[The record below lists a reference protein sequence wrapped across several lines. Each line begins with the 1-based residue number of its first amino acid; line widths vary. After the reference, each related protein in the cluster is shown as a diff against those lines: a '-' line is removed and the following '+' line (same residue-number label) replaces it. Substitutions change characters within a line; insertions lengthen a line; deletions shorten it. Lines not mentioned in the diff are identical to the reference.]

1 MEFLNILLPIL
12 LYIFGI
18 ILLIVLIILGIRTI
32 ELLNKID
39 RLTDDITEKVSTLD
53 NLFGMIDKATDSIS
67 FISDKIV
74 STISGY
80 IMGLIKRK
88 DRDENE

>member
-32 ELLNKID
+32 ELVNKIE
-39 RLTDDITEKVSTLD
+39 RLTDDISEKVSTLD
-53 NLFGMIDKATDSIS
+53 DLFAMIDKATDGLSYVS
-67 FISDKIV
+67 NKIV
-74 STISGY
+74 STVSGY
-80 IMGLIKRK
+80 IMGLIKK
-88 DRDENE
+88 KG